1 MQSKLQIVKQQE
13 VLGKDFKI
21 YGDFENP
28 LFLAKDVAEWIE
40 YSSNGKGGYKVSQ
53 MLASVDDDEKI
64 KACLGANNVV
74 TQVSHGGHRANTE
87 MWFLTEDGLYEVLM
101 QSRKPI
107 AKLFKK
113 EVKQILKSI
122 RKHGGYIVGELL
134 DELLKSREMSNEY
147 LNELKAEREYSTMKD
162 TLLNDTIE
170 FLEEI
175 IPQAEYCETVLQCEN
190 CIPVTVIAKDYGM
203 SAAAFN
209 RLLRDVKIQYKVG
222 GYYEHSGTWVL
233 YSRHQG
239 RGFTETKTFYKGKRA
254 IVCTF
259 WTQIGRKFVYEELKK
274 YGILPEAE
282 QSEVY

>member
-1 MQSKLQIVKQQE
+1 MQNNQVQVFENREFGQLEILTINDKPYFPATECAEILGYSTPRHAVTRHCKGGMKRAVLTGGGKQEKTYIPEGDLYRLIIRSKLPAAEQFEQWVFDE
-13 VLGKDFKI
+13 VL
-21 YGDFENP
+21 P
-28 LFLAKDVAEWIE
+28 
-40 YSSNGKGGYKVSQ
+40 
-53 MLASVDDDEKI
+53 
-64 KACLGANNVV
+64 
-74 TQVSHGGHRANTE
+74 
-87 MWFLTEDGLYEVLM
+87 
-101 QSRKPI
+101 
-107 AKLFKK
+107 
-113 EVKQILKSI
+113 SI

>member
-28 LFLAKDVAEWIE
+28 LFLAKDVAEWID
-40 YSSNGKGGYKVSQ
+40 YSKTGGGAYDTSKT
-53 MLASVDDDEKI
+53 LKTVDDDEKLI
-64 KACLGANNVV
+64 RTIFLSGQNRE
-74 TQVSHGGHRANTE
+74 S
-87 MWFLTEDGLYEVLM
+87 WFLTEDGLYKVLM

-147 LNELKAEREYSTMKD
+147 LKELKSEREYSTMKD
-162 TLLNDTIE
+162 VLLNDTIK

-175 IPQAEYCETVLQCEN
+175 VPQAEYCETVLQCEN
-190 CIPVTVIAKDYGM
+190 CIPVTVIAKD
-203 SAAAFN
+203 
-209 RLLRDVKIQYKVG
+209 
-222 GYYEHSGTWVL
+222 
-233 YSRHQG
+233 
-239 RGFTETKTFYKGKRA
+239 
-254 IVCTF
+254 
-259 WTQIGRKFVYEELKK
+259 
-274 YGILPEAE
+274 
-282 QSEVY
+282 